1 MNGRTARLIRQAAS
15 KAGVHARPLR
25 DGWAVLDARAKDRM
39 RRDLAR
45 YVDGGAGTTFGAM
58 VADQKR
64 REAAASMTARSKPK
78 AKRPGLNMA
87 ARRKLRARVKED
99 KAAARR
105 AKR

>member
-15 KAGVHARPLR
+15 KASVHARPLR
-25 DGWAVLDARAKDRM
+25 DGWAALDARAKDRM
-39 RRDLAR
+39 RRDLVR

-58 VADQKR
+58 VAEQKR
-64 REAAASMTARSKPK
+64 REVTARNARPKPK

-99 KAAARR
+99 KAEARR